1 MECLKYWILRG
12 YIYEMRARKGV
23 DCGVDLWFCCYV
35 YKLSLWEHE
44 LCWTLKVCFKDIVE
58 AITVNG

>member
-1 MECLKYWILRG
+1 
-12 YIYEMRARKGV
+12 MRARKGV

-44 LCWTLKVCFKDIVE
+44 LCWTLKVWFKDIVE